1 MKNIFFVIR
10 DAIGFCLFVGIPVAL
25 VIVVGV

>member
-25 VIVVGV
+25 LIVWA